1 MSDKASEDL
10 RTAQAVFIQQMN
22 EFLVKGPLK
31 LGQEG
36 ATLVT
41 RSLVVN
47 TMRSIQVQNLEALD
61 ELARDYL
68 LNKD

>member
-1 MSDKASEDL
+1 M

-22 EFLVKGPLK
+22 EFLVNGPLK

-47 TMRSIQVQNLEALD
+47 TMRSVQVQNLEALD

-68 LNKD
+68 VNKD

>member
-1 MSDKASEDL
+1 
-10 RTAQAVFIQQMN
+10 MN
-22 EFLVKGPLK
+22 EFLVNGPLK

-47 TMRSIQVQNLEALD
+47 TMRSVQVQNLEALD

-68 LNKD
+68 VNKD